1 MRRTQDLVLARLRL
15 LAMRW
20 RMELPAGAGL
30 PPAAPPGAASDI
42 LSRAVTTGPT
52 GAVGD
57 PAGGPGDAASEG
69 SHELSDGAG
78 GAAPSERTPARLWLP
93 LAALLAVVTLGVG
106 SVLLVRAWPRPEPP
120 VLVAP
125 APSELVASGDPFAPP
140 SPTPAPV
147 VVHVVGEV
155 RHPGVVRLP
164 AGARV
169 GDALAAAGGLR
180 RDGRLGGT
188 NLARPLVDGERVEI
202 GRGVPAAPLVA
213 GAPGGA
219 GDAPGNPGG
228 GQPVDL
234 NTATAE
240 QLDTLPGV
248 GPVTASK
255 VLAWRAAHGRFSSID
270 ELAEV
275 PGIGPKTLEEL
286 RPHVR
291 V

>member
-20 RMELPAGAGL
+20 RMELPGRGPLPGAPASNLAEVAMPVPPLDVGDPGRRPQDPATEGRRELAAGAGSTA
-30 PPAAPPGAASDI
+30 PAQ
-42 LSRAVTTGPT
+42 
-52 GAVGD
+52 
-57 PAGGPGDAASEG
+57 
-69 SHELSDGAG
+69 H
-78 GAAPSERTPARLWLP
+78 TPARLWLP
-93 LAALLAVVTLGVG
+93 LAALLAVVALGVG
-106 SVLLVRAWPRPEPP
+106 SVLLVRAWPRPEQA
-120 VLVAP
+120 VVAAP
-125 APSELVASGDPFAPP
+125 APAELLASGDPFAAP
-140 SPTPAPV
+140 SPTPTSV

-164 AGARV
+164 LGARV

-188 NLARPLVDGERVEI
+188 NLARPLLDGERVEI
-202 GRGVPAAPLVA
+202 GRGVPAAPPGA
-213 GAPGGA
+213 GAPAAAGA
-219 GDAPGNPGG
+219 AAGPAGA
-228 GQPVDL
+228 QLVDL